1 MARFDQTGVTLTKH
15 QNNAALG
22 VNILPDA
29 EMRAYGFTD
38 HVPEEWYLCRKVSE
52 DGTTTLNLT
61 IAKDGSDWVIDVL
74 DEYFLQPPIPA
85 PDRGGHSD
93 RLARGD
99 VRLNPLN
106 GLTLFYQEESPHS
119 GQPLVLGKKDKVLLI
134 QGRTGA
140 GKTLLARRIAGQAYK
155 RGIKVC
161 VMSDKE
167 PHCHEYSGRNLTEV
181 TCDGKTVEEILETLP
196 QTDSHAPMLF
206 VFDAIDTPM
215 CTGPFPRH
223 EGIRTF
229 SVFLEKV
236 TNSPNLA
243 VIAVTQSFTML
254 DDLATGESVNV
265 AVTHDAFPKN
275 ACEYHA
281 IVDTPNSHCIY
292 APKYSGRPYRSF
304 DREKIVEIH

>member
-1 MARFDQTGVTLTKH
+1 M
-15 QNNAALG
+15 
-22 VNILPDA
+22 
-29 EMRAYGFTD
+29 
-38 HVPEEWYLCRKVSE
+38 
-52 DGTTTLNLT
+52 
-61 IAKDGSDWVIDVL
+61 
-74 DEYFLQPPIPA
+74 
-85 PDRGGHSD
+85 
-93 RLARGD
+93 
-99 VRLNPLN
+99 NPLN

-155 RGIKVC
+155 KGIKVC
-161 VMSDKE
+161 VISDKE
-167 PHCHEYSGRNLTEV
+167 PRYHEYSGRNLTEV
-181 TCDGKTVEEILETLP
+181 TCDGKPVEEILETLP

-215 CTGPFPRH
+215 CTDPFPRH

-275 ACEYHA
+275 ACEYHT

-292 APKYSGRPYRSF
+292 APKYSGRPYQSF

>member
-1 MARFDQTGVTLTKH
+1 
-15 QNNAALG
+15 
-22 VNILPDA
+22 
-29 EMRAYGFTD
+29 
-38 HVPEEWYLCRKVSE
+38 
-52 DGTTTLNLT
+52 
-61 IAKDGSDWVIDVL
+61 
-74 DEYFLQPPIPA
+74 
-85 PDRGGHSD
+85 
-93 RLARGD
+93 
-99 VRLNPLN
+99 
-106 GLTLFYQEESPHS
+106 
-119 GQPLVLGKKDKVLLI
+119 
-134 QGRTGA
+134 
-140 GKTLLARRIAGQAYK
+140 
-155 RGIKVC
+155 
-161 VMSDKE
+161 MSDKE

-215 CTGPFPRH
+215 CTGPFLRH

-281 IVDTPNSHCIY
+281 MISASIPMPFSSWKNGSRCPMVYVSSPQSCIGWR
-292 APKYSGRPYRSF
+292 YS
-304 DREKIVEIH
+304 KIRR